1 VRHENELGLQPAAHW
16 QDGWVSSAALARA
29 ALSAGF
35 PEIIVHAAGGS
46 AVGASVVAP
55 DSDFDRTVASVREV
69 LGFMRTDASAARL
82 IFLSSAAVY
91 GATSADKVSENAPLS
106 PISPY
111 GLHKRLAEELLCGWA
126 GIFGLDVSIIRLF
139 SVFGPGNRKQLF
151 WDLARRALDR
161 PAMLQLSGT
170 GDEARDFLY
179 IDDAVR
185 YVGSIAGLPR
195 ASSPRIVNGGTGR
208 ATSVRAAALALCSAL
223 GIEAQLDFSGEE
235 RAGDPRR
242 LVSDPGYAKSLGIEP
257 EVSFKTGVESYA
269 AWLERVLTGAGRW
282 TPGVEANDSA
292 ETG

>member
-1 VRHENELGLQPAAHW
+1 
-16 QDGWVSSAALARA
+16 
-29 ALSAGF
+29 
-35 PEIIVHAAGGS
+35 
-46 AVGASVVAP
+46 
-55 DSDFDRTVASVREV
+55 
-69 LGFMRTDASAARL
+69 
-82 IFLSSAAVY
+82 
-91 GATSADKVSENAPLS
+91 
-106 PISPY
+106 
-111 GLHKRLAEELLCGWA
+111 
-126 GIFGLDVSIIRLF
+126 LDVSIIRLF

-161 PAMLQLSGT
+161 PAVLQLSGT

-185 YVGSIAGLPR
+185 YIGLLAGMPR
-195 ASSPRIVNGGTGR
+195 ASRPRIVNGGTGK
-208 ATSVRAAALALCSAL
+208 ATTVRTAALALCSAF

-282 TPGVEANDSA
+282 TPGVEANDRA